1 VHVKEFTVNS
11 PGLPAELHGGLT
23 PCLRPLPAL
32 SLPPTSTDHLPEH
45 TARATRTLAGSP
57 FTVTPVRTGN
67 PDTALQAMAVVHAA
81 AARDRIVLW
90 CTTSDEAADEAVEN
104 EVADTVTDIATAR
117 QRLTE
122 HAWTMPAG
130 TLLVVDH
137 AVAAPPWLI
146 WPPRLNNPRPACCC
160 STPARTAGRPA
171 ERSIADLVRTACRRS
186 TRLSGLP
193 PTPSVCPWGCSWSGR
208 DTSHQNP
215 RPPTHVRRGTT
226 QINLTN

>member
-1 VHVKEFTVNS
+1 MHVKEFTVNS

-81 AARDRIVLW
+81 AAARDRKVLW

-104 EVADTVTDIATAR
+104 EVADTVTDIAAAH

-137 AVAAPPWLI
+137 AVAAPPKVLADLAAQAEQSQASLLLLDPGENR
-146 WPPRLNNPRPACCC
+146 WPP
-160 STPARTAGRPA
+160 S
-171 ERSIADLVRTACRRS
+171 
-186 TRLSGLP
+186 
-193 PTPSVCPWGCSWSGR
+193 
-208 DTSHQNP
+208 
-215 RPPTHVRRGTT
+215 
-226 QINLTN
+226 

>member
-1 VHVKEFTVNS
+1 MPVKEFTVNS

-23 PCLRPLPAL
+23 QCPRPLPAL

-81 AARDRIVLW
+81 ADARDRKVLW

-104 EVADTVTDIATAR
+104 EVADTVTDIAAAH

-137 AVAAPPWLI
+137 AVAAPPKVLADLAAQAEQSQASLLLLDPGENR
-146 WPPRLNNPRPACCC
+146 WPP
-160 STPARTAGRPA
+160 S
-171 ERSIADLVRTACRRS
+171 
-186 TRLSGLP
+186 
-193 PTPSVCPWGCSWSGR
+193 
-208 DTSHQNP
+208 
-215 RPPTHVRRGTT
+215 
-226 QINLTN
+226 

>member
-1 VHVKEFTVNS
+1 MHVKEFTVNS
-11 PGLPAELHGGLT
+11 PDLPAELHGGLT

-81 AARDRIVLW
+81 AAARDRKVLW

-122 HAWTMPAG
+122 HAWTTPAG

-137 AVAAPPWLI
+137 AVAAPPKVLAD
-146 WPPRLNNPRPACCC
+146 LAAQAEQSQASLLLPRPRREPLAAQL
-160 STPARTAGRPA
+160 SARLQIWFEPRA
-171 ERSIADLVRTACRRS
+171 EGPRGCPGCRRHP
-186 TRLSGLP
+186 RCAHGVVRGAGGIP
-193 PTPSVCPWGCSWSGR
+193 AIRTPGR
-208 DTSHQNP
+208 QRT
-215 RPPTHVRRGTT
+215 
-226 QINLTN
+226 

>member
-1 VHVKEFTVNS
+1 VGRNRLEALHQPCRSRCTEVLYEVHVKEFTVNP
-11 PGLPAELHGGLT
+11 PGLPAELHGASHR
-23 PCLRPLPAL
+23 CLRPLPAL

-81 AARDRIVLW
+81 AAARDRKVLW

-137 AVAAPPWLI
+137 AVAAPPKVLADLAAQAEQSQASLLLLDPGENR
-146 WPPRLNNPRPACCC
+146 WPP
-160 STPARTAGRPA
+160 S
-171 ERSIADLVRTACRRS
+171 
-186 TRLSGLP
+186 
-193 PTPSVCPWGCSWSGR
+193 
-208 DTSHQNP
+208 
-215 RPPTHVRRGTT
+215 
-226 QINLTN
+226 

>member
-1 VHVKEFTVNS
+1 MHGGSIRDARQKVPRKLS
-11 PGLPAELHGGLT
+11 RLARRLHGGLT
-23 PCLRPLPAL
+23 QCPRPLPAL

-81 AARDRIVLW
+81 AAARDRKVLW

-130 TLLVVDH
+130 TLPVVDH
-137 AVAAPPWLI
+137 AVAAPPKVLADLAAQAEQSQASLLLLDPGENR
-146 WPPRLNNPRPACCC
+146 WPP
-160 STPARTAGRPA
+160 S
-171 ERSIADLVRTACRRS
+171 
-186 TRLSGLP
+186 
-193 PTPSVCPWGCSWSGR
+193 
-208 DTSHQNP
+208 
-215 RPPTHVRRGTT
+215 
-226 QINLTN
+226 